1 MQAFRLYKN
10 NSILMFS
17 ALPRHALLALLIISS
32 NFLHAAPVDQNQAQ
46 RIHQRLVGT
55 PPSNTVLAS
64 MIGLEPEAAAF
75 IAMDDP
81 AFYNVTLKNF
91 AAPWTNEAQSVFVPL
106 NDYTATVIGI
116 IRDDLDFR
124 LALTGNIIYNGNSN
138 LGISS
143 YNNTNN
149 SHYEELEQLGPVI
162 GDLSDSSILQR
173 KTQTEVTGLVDN
185 ATAGVMTTRAAAEA
199 FFSAGTN
206 RAMLRFTFMNHMC
219 TDIDP
224 LKDISRVPDRVR
236 QDVSRSPGG
245 DSRIYMFNCI
255 GCHAGMDGLAG
266 AYAHYDYNE
275 STSSL
280 EYNANEVAAKYLINS
295 DNFKHGY
302 ITNDDSWINYWRNGQ
317 NKLLGWSNSAVM
329 GTLIDSKGH
338 ASGNGAKSLG
348 EELANS
354 SAFARCQ
361 VKKAFQSICLHDPD
375 DYAADRSAIDTI
387 TTNFIGAGNY
397 SMKTVFAKVAAYC
410 KE

>member
-1 MQAFRLYKN
+1 VQALRLHN
-10 NSILMFS
+10 NHSSFKLPVLARYISLTLLMLS
-17 ALPRHALLALLIISS
+17 SSLI
-32 NFLHAAPVDQNQAQ
+32 HAAPIDQTQAY
-46 RIHQRLVGT
+46 RIHQRLTGV
-55 PPSNTVLAS
+55 PPSNTELAR
-64 MIGLEPEAAAF
+64 MIGEEPEAAAL
-75 IAMDDP
+75 IAMENP

-91 AAPWTNEAQSVFVPL
+91 VAPWTNEAQSVFVPL

-124 LALTGNIIYNGNSN
+124 SVLTDNIIYTGKSG
-138 LGISS
+138 LGISPYS
-143 YNNTNN
+143 NSNND
-149 SHYEELEQLGPVI
+149 HYEELEQLGPVT
-162 GDLSDSSILQR
+162 GDLSDDTILQ
-173 KTQTEVTGLVDN
+173 KNTQTDITGLADS

-206 RAMLRFTFMNHMC
+206 RAMLRFTLMNHMC

-266 AYAHYDYNE
+266 AYAYYDYNE

-280 EYNANEVAAKYLINS
+280 EYNATEVAAKYLINS

-317 NKLLGWSNSAVM
+317 NKLLGWSSSAVT

-338 ASGNGAKSLG
+338 AAGNGAKSLG

-361 VKKAFQSICLHDPD
+361 VKKVFQSVCLHDPD
-375 DYAADRSAIDTI
+375 DYAADRSAVDTI
-387 TTNFIGAGNY
+387 TTNFTGAGNY